1 MCWLRKQL
9 PSDEGYGW
17 DPSEVE
23 AEKPCLGVP
32 RRSVDP
38 SSSFRR
44 SVGGSGG
51 SPGNAKV
58 WTLGRGHW
66 HHRSLGVFRSLRL
79 LQAGR
84 LWRVS
89 WWETGK
95 SCWMIGVFWSWFL
108 GITEVSI
115 QKSSWVEAWTSCHA
129 GCLDVPFLCLWIPLG
144 WGKNGKML
152 VGHASFGIGYPLHW

>member
-1 MCWLRKQL
+1 MKAMAGILQRWRRKSRAL
-9 PSDEGYGW
+9 EFHTSI
-17 DPSEVE
+17 
-23 AEKPCLGVP
+23 
-32 RRSVDP
+32 RRSVG
-38 SSSFRR
+38 SSSSIRR
-44 SVGGSGG
+44 LVGGSGG

-66 HHRSLGVFRSLRL
+66 HHRSLGLFRSLRL